1 MDLPFVGKPLIDR
14 LVYVL
19 PLAVDCTFEEQ
30 RAILQPI
37 LDRLKV
43 AIANGLCEKAFLP
56 SYQSRYIEKF
66 RIILSSKLKILV
78 QVGAINPER
87 QKGGINVTMNP
98 SRLTA
103 SQAHKF
109 HEVMASIIGSDY
121 HELNK
126 SPILNRADFAVDI
139 DNISIDDLL
148 VTYQHAQRHT
158 VFGKRIDKNGRIEGY
173 NFGSVTSDYIQAVY
187 DKRTERIH
195 ATLVNLVKNSG
206 GRDELPENSVKR
218 FMRARDGHE
227 VTRVEVRAM
236 KLHGCTPYELSTL
249 PNRFERFRFADL
261 TRDAGPDLSELDR
274 AAFLSMCRHIGVK
287 ASLALY
293 KRERPDVSV
302 RKFWEAKRA
311 GWWKPEALW
320 INACDALRESG
331 IFPECAFSKPEVH
344 DAAGTH
350 PKKKVR

>member
-1 MDLPFVGKPLIDR
+1 MDLPTVGKPIVDR

-19 PLAVDCTFEEQ
+19 PLAADCTLEEQ

-37 LDRLKV
+37 LNRLK
-43 AIANGLCEKAFLP
+43 IAVENGICEKAFLP
-56 SYQSRYIEKF
+56 SYKTRYIEKF
-66 RIILSSKLKILV
+66 KIVLSSKQKILV
-78 QVGAINPER
+78 QIGAINPER

-103 SQAHKF
+103 SQVRKL

-121 HELNK
+121 HELIK

-158 VFGKRIDKNGRIEGY
+158 VFGKRIGSNGKIEGY
-173 NFGSVTSDYIQAVY
+173 NFGSVNSDYIQAVY

-195 ATLVNLVKNSG
+195 AALVNVVENSR
-206 GRDELPENSVKR
+206 GRDELHKNSVKR

-236 KLHGCTPYELSTL
+236 RLRGYRPHELSTL
-249 PNRFERFRFADL
+249 PNRFARFRFADL
-261 TRDAGPDLSELDR
+261 TCNAGPNLSELDR
-274 AAFLSMCRHIGVK
+274 TAFLSMCRHIGVK
-287 ASLALY
+287 AALALY
-293 KRERPDVSV
+293 KRERPDIPV
-302 RKFWEAKRA
+302 RAFWEAKRA
-311 GWWKPEALW
+311 GWWNPEALW

-344 DAAGTH
+344 NAASALPT
-350 PKKKVR
+350 KKVR